1 MPQEDE
7 NVNRARFFES
17 KHAVGLLMFIAKHES
32 CTKLDIFQSYSE
44 EPSASAIL
52 RKLED
57 KGLISSEV
65 PGKGRMRFVLTEK
78 GELVY
83 GHLRSIG
90 RLLRS

>member
-17 KHAVGLLMFIAKHES
+17 KHAVGLLMFIAEHEC
-32 CTKLDIFQSYSE
+32 CTKLDIFQGYSE
-44 EPSASAIL
+44 EPSASAML
-52 RKLED
+52 RKLEEEE
-57 KGLISSEV
+57 LISSEV
-65 PGKGRMRFVLTEK
+65 PEKSRMKFVLTEK
-78 GELVY
+78 GELIY